1 MSKNFQIMY
10 TTYTMYTK
18 LKAGLFDRLI
28 MVVVDFGHFGD
39 INEMIIDRM
48 GTVEAGYFGFF
59 NDCLKIVGSG

>member
-1 MSKNFQIMY
+1 
-10 TTYTMYTK
+10 MYTK